1 MALNVDKLKQT
12 NTVSTPVTTSTDTTA
27 RTNKKPIDFNY
38 KNGDKTETDKD
49 ILTSINSKEYK
60 GLKNESE
67 KIEWLRQNNPSLK
80 NATDK
85 DIKNYIL
92 LAEQT
97 KENDNTSTTTSL
109 KQEQK
114 VETEQ
119 IPSDTE
125 ATDDIEIDETATPAT
140 RQFNK
145 KTTEY
150 LQSIKYEGDVESYI
164 QEISGKELAE
174 LTDKEKSILQ
184 EYKAVNL
191 PPTTKSAQKKELFNV
206 DTLLSPNFT
215 KLKPEQKLKELSKI
229 YLNANDSKYS
239 ELSKKDKER
248 YEKDTVA
255 ILKQLIN
262 YNEKNKLNNFTSSL
276 NAVAILQYAHATGKS
291 IEDLTKLKKE
301 NINKIIDASVENI
314 VNTTLEKIKNIP
326 GNSNV
331 EKVNKFADAILMGA
345 DSEYEKLSGKA
356 KDEYRNSKIK
366 EFFNNIGIPVE
377 TIAKNTHM
385 NDEELFKNGLEIVSN
400 LSKSGK
406 LMKLFKA
413 FQSENPDRKLEAFG
427 EVLKSLPDDMKKRYQ
442 TSIEIMQISIEVG
455 ISLNKENPTS
465 YDMYK
470 YLQNKQP
477 LSAVEKN
484 MLEMYSRL
492 EQNGIDLKKDNIDL
506 KLVNE
511 VAAEMY
517 GMSTEEYITTMINN
531 IDFKTKEGRKQ
542 FVALIGSAR
551 AMGNAEQL
559 ELIETLLNGRKDL
572 DPKIRDKYI
581 KEFLNSETYTKTG
594 FAAMIVHDNGAQ
606 AARATNRVNKQDP
619 KMAEKMSR
627 MMPACAKSDKAWNQF
642 TEGIQH
648 HKNLMTASA
657 QGLNDLEDR
666 TKANRFAL
674 SLANNSNIADSYKS
688 QFTKD
693 LITDAAR
700 LGSEEQLR
708 YGKTLSTVDNPAVTE
723 GLAAAS
729 KSISDPGAR
738 QQYDSYVD
746 NAMKNYPP
754 EQQAAIRQARETGEI
769 SSSTLSQTNTSNGKP
784 IESSN
789 SNSGSNAGSNVAANS
804 NSANGTG
811 TTSTPSAANN
821 TGSNNA
827 SQPSG
832 VTSASSNQSQGS
844 ALNQTAIYTTSQTAK
859 NSVTGQAA
867 VSNNRTVY
875 ASASGSP
882 TASVSASKT
891 HISNNP
897 SAINDESAESAE
909 VTSKTLPTISPEETQ
924 KLKDEAQVLMDK
936 IEKFMETQ
944 AESIQEYEEQ
954 QAQKLEDRFED
965 IIAELTSETEVYAD
979 PNIAKYENLPQELKE
994 DVKEYFKDLYE
1005 KNGINAIYNALD
1017 GNKKDSFVEKLASS
1031 KSHEAIMAFAN
1042 EHRSDKSIIRTL
1054 FKYSQNSELIRFM
1067 DSSDIIDLYMKGQIQ
1082 DINLIKNNS
1091 EALAKIIELQLKGGE
1106 EPRNLK
1112 GLYSLLTAEYQSDIL
1127 ANYPTLAEEIPGTDA
1142 HYAKYIQS
1150 MKTAPS
1156 ANPNPAITQVKP
1168 DSGMIT
1174 LENAI
1179 EGDETAH
1186 PYIYDKGD
1194 GHSVTLPFG
1203 RDYDRQKKKGH
1214 IYFA

>member
-1 MALNVDKLKQT
+1 MSGLKIGKLNSASAPT
-12 NTVSTPVTTSTDTTA
+12 TTHTTGTTSTTQNQPISFESTTPKITTPQTKETVTEKSVQTDPSDTAVT
-27 RTNKKPIDFNY
+27 TNPEK
-38 KNGDKTETDKD
+38 
-49 ILTSINSKEYK
+49 LTSIEKYAQENGYEGKTLEEVVSILLQKEAETNLDEIGAKVLKEYREATQDITDTK
-60 GLKNESE
+60 KDVSSNQEVKETNTANDDPTDLIPESELQSTKHKRKNYNEQVKTFTEALLKDDEKYKNLPPDQKDVYATKQMNKLLKAAFPKRKDGPVCGDEVGRLYVIAETLKNTKTSIEKFAKMKSNEQRALIGKYRSTQMETKITKLMETLVPETERKSE
-67 KIEWLRQNNPSLK
+67 AWKKMS
-80 NATDK
+80 ATDK
-85 DIKNYIL
+85 LDLY
-92 LAEQT
+92 
-97 KENDNTSTTTSL
+97 
-109 KQEQK
+109 
-114 VETEQ
+114 VE
-119 IPSDTE
+119 
-125 ATDDIEIDETATPAT
+125 
-140 RQFNK
+140 RYF

-150 LQSIKYEGDVESYI
+150 YKEGMSQADIKKGCADLKNKFINSFLPKHI
-164 QEISGKELAE
+164 QELPEV
-174 LTDKEKSILQ
+174 EK
-184 EYKAVNL
+184 
-191 PPTTKSAQKKELFNV
+191 T
-206 DTLLSPNFT
+206 
-215 KLKPEQKLKELSKI
+215 
-229 YLNANDSKYS
+229 
-239 ELSKKDKER
+239 
-248 YEKDTVA
+248 
-255 ILKQLIN
+255 
-262 YNEKNKLNNFTSSL
+262 
-276 NAVAILQYAHATGKS
+276 
-291 IEDLTKLKKE
+291 
-301 NINKIIDASVENI
+301 KIIDSLYAKAAITMDALELKNISFKDYEKMTPQEQNNIMEEYYTNKGIELPPEIQVTNKLIAEYKEINGADKEPSYEDLIVLLKNKAQQETITDEEKNLLKTFLGAKDLGANLKNLAGDFRPTASEMYIAKHGSKNGVPSQNEIINSYI
-314 VNTTLEKIKNIP
+314 IKNK
-326 GNSNV
+326 NN
-331 EKVNKFADAILMGA
+331 KVNIEQTEKMFSQI
-345 DSEYEKLSGKA
+345 KLSSSDFKVARNQLKA
-356 KDEYRNSKIK
+356 LGLDDATIDRILHLNETQKAIYGSHYHQQKDLD
-366 EFFNNIGIPVE
+366 GA
-377 TIAKNTHM
+377 IA
-385 NDEELFKNGLEIVSN
+385 
-400 LSKSGK
+400 
-406 LMKLFKA
+406 
-413 FQSENPDRKLEAFG
+413 
-427 EVLKSLPDDMKKRYQ
+427 
-442 TSIEIMQISIEVG
+442 
-455 ISLNKENPTS
+455 
-465 YDMYK
+465 
-470 YLQNKQP
+470 
-477 LSAVEKN
+477 
-484 MLEMYSRL
+484 
-492 EQNGIDLKKDNIDL
+492 
-506 KLVNE
+506 
-511 VAAEMY
+511 
-517 GMSTEEYITTMINN
+517 ITTMMSQ
-531 IDFKTKEGRKQ
+531 KMGCAYTKKSQGVFEGK
-542 FVALIGSAR
+542 ALDKY
-551 AMGNAEQL
+551 N
-559 ELIETLLNGRKDL
+559 IETLKSCPQYTRSIAEGQNE
-572 DPKIRDKYI
+572 YI
-581 KEFLNSETYTKTG
+581 KDVNVRAKHMHTIASCNELSDSTR
-594 FAAMIVHDNGAQ
+594 AQ
-606 AARATNRVNKQDP
+606 YSYDAVVTATND
-619 KMAEKMSR
+619 
-627 MMPACAKSDKAWNQF
+627 SDKV
-642 TEGIQH
+642 I
-648 HKNLMTASA
+648 
-657 QGLNDLEDR
+657 
-666 TKANRFAL
+666 
-674 SLANNSNIADSYKS
+674 I
-688 QFTKD
+688 
-693 LITDAAR
+693 
-700 LGSEEQLR
+700 
-708 YGKTLSTVDNPAVTE
+708 GKTLSTVDNPAVTE

-832 VTSASSNQSQGS
+832 ASPASSNQSQGS
-844 ALNQTAIYTTSQTAK
+844 AINQTAIYTTNQATK

-867 VSNNRTVY
+867 GSNNRTVY
-875 ASASGSP
+875 ASASGLP

-909 VTSKTLPTISPEETQ
+909 LTSKTLPTISPEETQ

-965 IIAELTSETEVYAD
+965 IIAELTSETEVYSD

>member
-38 KNGDKTETDKD
+38 KNDDKTETDKD
-49 ILTSINSKEYK
+49 ILASINSKECK

-125 ATDDIEIDETATPAT
+125 ATDDVEIDETETPAT

-145 KTTEY
+145 KTKEY
-150 LQSIKYEGDVESYI
+150 LQSIKYEGDIKSYI
-164 QEISGKELAE
+164 DEIVVKELAE

-239 ELSKKDKER
+239 ELSKKDKEK

-262 YNEKNKLNNFTSSL
+262 YNEKNKLNNLTSSL

-326 GNSNV
+326 GDSNV

-385 NDEELFKNGLEIVSN
+385 GDEELFKNGLEIVSN

-406 LMKLFKA
+406 LMQVFKA
-413 FQSENPDRKLEAFG
+413 FQSDDPKLKGEAYA
-427 EVLKSLPDDMKKRYQ
+427 EVLKSFPNDMKTRFQ
-442 TSIEIMQISIEVG
+442 TSIEIMKISIEVG

-477 LSAVEKN
+477 LSEVEKN

-492 EQNGIDLKKDNIDL
+492 EQNGIPLKKENIDL

-517 GMSTEEYITTMINN
+517 GMSTEEYIKTMINN
-531 IDFKTKEGRKQ
+531 IDFNTQKGRKQ
-542 FVALIGSAR
+542 LVALIGSAR

-581 KEFLNSETYTKTG
+581 KEFLNSETYTRTG
-594 FAAMIVHDNGAQ
+594 FAAMIVHDNGVQ
-606 AARATNRVNKQDP
+606 AARATNRVNKEDP
-619 KMAEKMSR
+619 RMAEKMSR

-648 HKNLMTASA
+648 HKNLMKASA

-666 TKANRFAL
+666 TKANRLAL

-688 QFTKD
+688 QFTND

-789 SNSGSNAGSNVAANS
+789 SGSNAGSNVAANS
-804 NSANGTG
+804 NSANATG
-811 TTSTPSAANN
+811 KTSTPSAANN

-832 VTSASSNQSQGS
+832 ASPASSKQSQAS
-844 ALNQTAIYTTSQTAK
+844 AVNQTAIYTTSQAAK
-859 NSVTGQAA
+859 NSVTGQTAA
-867 VSNNRTVY
+867 SNNRTVY
-875 ASASGSP
+875 ASASGSS
-882 TASVSASKT
+882 TASVPANKT
-891 HISNNP
+891 QISNNP
-897 SAINDESAESAE
+897 SSINDESSDSAE

-924 KLKDEAQVLMDK
+924 KLKEEAQVLMDK

-965 IIAELTSETEVYAD
+965 IIAELTSETEVYSD
-979 PNIAKYENLPQELKE
+979 PNISKYENLPQELKE

-1017 GNKKDSFVEKLASS
+1017 GNKKDSFVEKLAST

-1042 EHRSDKSIIRTL
+1042 EHRSDKGIIRTL

-1112 GLYSLLTAEYQSDIL
+1112 GLYALLTAEYQSDIL

-1142 HYAKYIQS
+1142 HYAKHIQS

-1156 ANPNPAITQVKP
+1156 ANPNPAIAQVKP

-1174 LENAI
+1174 LDNEVPAEHEN
-1179 EGDETAH
+1179 